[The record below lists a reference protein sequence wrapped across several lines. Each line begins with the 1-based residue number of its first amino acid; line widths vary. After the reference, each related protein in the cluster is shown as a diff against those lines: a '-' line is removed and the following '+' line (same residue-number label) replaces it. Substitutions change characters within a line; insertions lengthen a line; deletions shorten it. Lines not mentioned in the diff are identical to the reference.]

1 MPFSNV
7 RRRTLIF
14 SDSLPVVF
22 NPVKKVR
29 EQIMSPARCAHPQ
42 RRRKDRPVDVPGDR
56 FEEML
61 PNGKPL
67 VQFC

>member
-1 MPFSNV
+1 
-7 RRRTLIF
+7 
-14 SDSLPVVF
+14 
-22 NPVKKVR
+22 
-29 EQIMSPARCAHPQ
+29 MSPARCAHPQ